1 MSDPLESPPE
11 SPTAGSGLARRLALG
26 AVLGLAVYAALALW
40 ADLDGLGA
48 ALTQIPGMRVAEAL
62 GLAFAGYLVRFIR
75 WERYR
80 LRLGIQLKRGTSLL
94 IFLAGFAGTVSP
106 GKLGEALKS
115 WLVREV
121 EGSPLTRTAPIVLA
135 ERITDLLALLVLIAI
150 GGLASHPEFA
160 WIFWGTLAICAAVII
175 PLAWPAL
182 GSRCLRMLAALPGIG
197 RLAPHAERAQQ
208 STALLMAPKE
218 LALAM
223 LPAMLAWS
231 LEALA
236 FQRLC
241 SPFLESGPAY
251 SFALFAFALPL
262 VAGALAIFTPGGLGV
277 TEGLMTG
284 MLVEHFTAAGLAAKA
299 AGGAAV
305 ASTMVT
311 RLCTLWFALGVG
323 LIALLLFRR
332 QRARLSKAPPAQV

>member
-1 MSDPLESPPE
+1 MSEASEAPPA
-11 SPTAGSGLARRLALG
+11 AGSMARRLALG
-26 AVLGLAVYAALALW
+26 AALGLAVYAALALW

-48 ALTQIPGMRVAEAL
+48 ALTQIPGQRVAEAL
-62 GLAFAGYLVRFIR
+62 GLAFAGYLVRFVR

-80 LRLGIQLKRGTSLL
+80 LRLGIQLQRGTSLL

-121 EGSPLTRTAPIVLA
+121 EGSPLSRTAPIVLA

-150 GGLASHPEFA
+150 GGLASHPEYA
-160 WIFWGTLAICAAVII
+160 WIFWGTLALCAALIV

-182 GSRCLRMLAALPGIG
+182 GRRCLRLLANLPGG
-197 RLAPHAERAQQ
+197 ARVAPHAERALG
-208 STALLMAPKE
+208 STALLMAPRE
-218 LALAM
+218 LLLAM

-236 FQRLC
+236 FQRIC

-251 SFALFAFALPL
+251 SFALFAFGLPL

-284 MLVEHFTAAGLAAKA
+284 LLVEHYSSAGMAAQAAS
-299 AGGAAV
+299 GAAV

-323 LIALLLFRR
+323 VIALLLFRR
-332 QRARLSKAPPAQV
+332 QRARITANRVAQP

>member
-1 MSDPLESPPE
+1 M
-11 SPTAGSGLARRLALG
+11 G
-26 AVLGLAVYAALALW
+26 AALGLAVYAALALW

-48 ALTQIPGMRVAEAL
+48 ALTQIPGQRVAEAL
-62 GLAFAGYLVRFIR
+62 GLAFAGYLVRFVR

-80 LRLGIQLKRGTSLL
+80 LRLGIQLQRGTSLL

-121 EGSPLTRTAPIVLA
+121 EGSPLSRTAPIVLA

-150 GGLASHPEFA
+150 GGLASHPEYA
-160 WIFWGTLAICAAVII
+160 WIFWGTLALCVALIM

-182 GSRCLRMLAALPGIG
+182 GRRCLRLLACMPGGARI
-197 RLAPHAERAQQ
+197 APHVERALE
-208 STALLMAPKE
+208 STALMMAPRE
-218 LALAM
+218 LLLAM

-251 SFALFAFALPL
+251 SFALFAFGLPL

-284 MLVEHFTAAGLAAKA
+284 LLVERYTTAGLTAQA

-311 RLCTLWFALGVG
+311 RLCTLWFAMGVG
-323 LIALLLFRR
+323 VVALLIFRR
-332 QRARLSKAPPAQV
+332 QRARITAT